1 MIKRLF
7 GGGRSNDEI
16 HAPAPATTALPL
28 PEPFYLLLWK
38 GLDSFASLTR
48 RHGRALPT
56 GAYSTLRRIDDILR
70 PMVTYVQ
77 EHEIDMSFQ
86 VQMENMVLDMLPN
99 TINTFASLDDS
110 VRADQEAQG
119 LLEEQCL
126 ILETRAAKLVQ
137 ETKDDALM
145 KMKVHATYVR
155 QAL

>member
-1 MIKRLF
+1 
-7 GGGRSNDEI
+7 
-16 HAPAPATTALPL
+16 
-28 PEPFYLLLWK
+28 
-38 GLDSFASLTR
+38 
-48 RHGRALPT
+48 
-56 GAYSTLRRIDDILR
+56 
-70 PMVTYVQ
+70 
-77 EHEIDMSFQ
+77 MSFQ

-110 VRADQEAQG
+110 VRADQEAQE